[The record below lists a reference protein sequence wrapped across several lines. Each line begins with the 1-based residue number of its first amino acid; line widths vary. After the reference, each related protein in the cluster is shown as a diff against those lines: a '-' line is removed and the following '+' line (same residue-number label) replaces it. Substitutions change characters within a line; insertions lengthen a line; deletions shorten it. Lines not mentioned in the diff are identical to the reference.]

1 MTINDICYTPLDVS
15 NAPDYSIDDVK
26 TWITENTETLQQ
38 CVDDLCKRGLSGQKD
53 VDKYPWRLVF
63 AYWNE
68 YGGWLNNFDK
78 KFPELSRYMHEAFNL
93 KEDELESILLLP
105 MNNDITGYGFWH
117 NHGDKA
123 GYRMYLNN
131 DVGSLFLRKTKKP
144 YDSNHWVKIKECDET
159 WNDSELERT
168 EHECKLLSSNQCF
181 YLNNFRSAH
190 ATYVEEQPKDLPRI
204 AVIINPKEVPTD
216 DSLVINSAKKYKDYA
231 IMYYE

>member
-1 MTINDICYTPLDVS
+1 MTTNDICYTPLDVS

-53 VDKYPWRLVF
+53 VDKYPWQLVF

-68 YGGWLNNFDK
+68 YGGWLNDFDK
-78 KFPELSRYMHEAFNL
+78 KFPELSKYMHEAFNL

-105 MNNDITGYGFWH
+105 MNNNVTGYGVWH
-117 NHGDKA
+117 NDGDRA

-144 YDSNHWVKIKECDET
+144 YDNNHWVKIKECDDT